1 MLEPATNEKI
11 RTVVVDDEPPARR
24 LLAALVKSDRELELV
39 GEYVN
44 GAAALAAL
52 GERPADLVLLDVH
65 MPALDG
71 ISFVESL
78 PVEKPMPY
86 IIFVTAHDGYAV
98 RAFELEALD
107 YLLKPIE
114 KGRFK
119 QSMERAKE
127 AIRQRTISDLTEQI
141 FLLTKGRPQEA
152 ARVEREKGLIVRK
165 GDQLVDVALE
175 EIVWVEASNQY
186 VRIHTREASHTLA
199 GTLSTFAERRLD
211 GRFVRI
217 HRSTIINPSEIV
229 KVVPQSNGTHEIELS
244 TGDVVTLARSRKD
257 LVPGLLRGAKQA
269 APKGSGH

>member
-1 MLEPATNEKI
+1 M
-11 RTVVVDDEPPARR
+11 VVDDEPPARR
-24 LLAALVKSDRELELV
+24 LLAALVRSDRELELV

-52 GERPADLVLLDVH
+52 DERPADLVLLDVQ

-127 AIRQRTISDLTEQI
+127 AVRQRMISGLTEQI
-141 FLLTKGRPQEA
+141 FHLTKSRRQEA
-152 ARVEREKGLIVRK
+152 ARVEREEGLIVRK
-165 GDQLVDVALE
+165 GDRLVDVALE

-186 VRIHTREASHTLA
+186 VRIHTREGAYTLA
-199 GTLSTFAERRLD
+199 GTLSTFAKRRLD
-211 GRFVRI
+211 ERFVRI
-217 HRSTIINPSEIV
+217 HRSTIVNPSKIV
-229 KVVPQSNGTHEIELS
+229 KVLPKSNGTHEIELA
-244 TGDVVTLARSRKD
+244 TGDFVTLARSRKN
-257 LVPGLLRGAKQA
+257 LVPDLLRRAKQTT
-269 APKGSGH
+269 PRGFGS